1 MQTSGRLMIED
12 VAARDGGVYTCKASN
27 ILGVAT
33 SSAKLT
39 VQGNNLRWGEGW
51 GGNVWGTIQCFIEGN
66 IKKVLLII
74 PTKLL
79 AVIPRCGVTDI
90 RAKPQI
96 VATLPI

>member
-1 MQTSGRLMIED
+1 MQTSGRLMIQD
-12 VAARDGGVYTCKASN
+12 VAARDRGVYTCKASN

-39 VQGNNLRWGEGW
+39 VQGNNLRWGEG
-51 GGNVWGTIQCFIEGN
+51 GGDVWGTIQCSIEGN
-66 IKKVLLII
+66 IKKFLLII